1 MPGMPGTPQQQPQL
15 PPVQLSPIDGKA
27 KIFDMRGVPIT
38 SGDDYFINAANQQI
52 SERDNSFNQSRLM
65 PMQFQQQA
73 PGTTLDVSP
82 TETTQD
88 TESDTSKNLNAELDK
103 YNYIFD
109 NIFKSLYDSR
119 ICDLD
124 ETITNKIKIEEKTN
138 ELEAKQ
144 EIIKNATY
152 TLEQEQQKYRTSVN
166 SLTADNDKIMN
177 ELRKKDEQL
186 TELKNL
192 LETKASKET
201 PDKGDKEEIEKYT
214 RKIEN
219 LEKNVRDLKTEVQE
233 KTAAISSMEQRSNDA
248 KRSADSLSN
257 DSNDYAEQIK
267 KLKRDLTKANEDLE
281 QRDRDKEREIDR
293 LNKQIQQS
301 KGDEKEN
308 FENERKQ
315 LISKYEKE
323 KEAAEK
329 AVQAEHNK
337 IQNELESYKAKL
349 SALSATKEQIT
360 QDLNNEKSAN
370 QELTKTLNRNNQAY
384 ESEVVKIKGEAER
397 TNISLENDHKRII
410 DALKSDHTH
419 AINDLNKRLATTEAD
434 ASKAQSMNDQMSQRV
449 NEMDRERKQIEQ
461 QQQQQQLQQQQLQ
474 QLIEQDKNK
483 IEDLK
488 NTINLNE
495 LALNEEKSKI
505 QNLEKELQKLL
516 QQESEYAIKKRDI
529 EQQMERL
536 KSNKDFEINEKQE
549 RISNL
554 EEQLQTLQSEA
565 YRCKEEKKNIE
576 QEIDELRN
584 QNGESEDEREFKYGF
599 NWESV
604 PNKNHAKLKEYT
616 GNIKALKDFKSR
628 GTKISDTKKDEI
640 ISALKNNP
648 QDISIISVTLNNGN
662 KIDNFRISKSTI
674 DTYFNNSDYIIISIL
689 YNDNYYTFKALKNS
703 IRPFKSKLPQQS
715 RQPQQSILPQQSSR
729 LQQGGEKTKKKKQK
743 KGGFGG
749 SYGGPFYNPGQPMAS
764 TSPPPPAM
772 PMVMSPQQLVS
783 QQQPQGSN
791 QNQVP
796 NQNDIKNEFLKLE
809 KFNKTLERYKLSK
822 NRDLS
827 GLIKLYSDNF
837 KLMKKKFDKNEY
849 KDNYQN
855 LCNEFNQIYQIFKDI
870 KEKLSDPSIKEE
882 GEHANKI
889 AKSIDNFVSKISQKF
904 NDPTKLKDPLFNDSN
919 HTMIEDIINSIYMFI
934 IFIIAIA
941 SIIIVILNILNI
953 IRYLYECFKEIGNLN
968 HNNLSTGNT
977 FRYKLFKYLFYIDSC
992 SIPDI
997 INQYNTPGASSGT
1010 LITLSTAINKFTLDF
1025 GNFFERNSIEEEEG
1039 YKVSDKVKE
1048 ATSKLGQDG
1057 MRESLGN
1064 FKFMD
1069 NATDALIKEQRENYK
1084 IRSITKKM
1092 IDKWKDENEDRKDED
1107 EAVIEEELADRYE
1120 ESLKKEYRETVKNN
1134 NEPFFNIF
1142 FMLRLNFFVI
1152 RLVITLINIFFV
1164 ATLILIIL
1172 KLINDNKTDQFN
1184 IMPNLPSHITSIF
1197 VISVFFVIINIVLYK
1212 FIYIKIYEKQLNT
1225 YLYIHSIDLRIT
1237 EFITKYKDS
1246 SDITTIDKNFY
1257 DILKDNIDN
1266 KGLILNQ
1273 INAIIDDKNLDK
1285 DLDKDTIK
1293 QKCISHIMLY
1303 VLVLH
1308 IYNSFEKR
1316 KNSHLD
1322 VLNNFVLQDGSAD
1335 TFKINKENF
1344 KGDTYYSF
1352 IGSKFRKE
1360 SIQYFEDDI
1369 DNIAESNIPVYNE
1382 IKVDVNK
1389 YIAELN
1395 DLIVIVNNEFYDDYY
1410 IIQFG
1415 VYFLVNLVISVI
1427 YIITLMGLATK
1438 IKAVCEIFKEK
1449 CDEAVPL

>member
-1 MPGMPGTPQQQPQL
+1 MSQSQGQGPGQPPQMPGL
-15 PPVQLSPIDGKA
+15 PPVQFEPINAKGK
-27 KIFDMRGVPIT
+27 IYDMQGNEIT
-38 SGDDYFINAANQQI
+38 SKDAQERYFANAANQAVYGN
-52 SERDNSFNQSRLM
+52 RFNQSTTM
-65 PMQFQQQA
+65 PMQLSQPAQGATVNVQ
-73 PGTTLDVSP
+73 P

-88 TESDTSKNLNAELDK
+88 TQSDLNAELHK
-103 YNYIFD
+103 YSDIF
-109 NIFKSLYDSR
+109 NTIFNSLSLNNK
-119 ICDLD
+119 CELD
-124 ETITNKIKIEEKTN
+124 ETITNKIKIERQTD
-138 ELEAKQ
+138 ELEEKRNIIEENKDKLEKEQKHFKTSISAVEEEKNDLKNKLFVATKQ
-144 EIIKNATY
+144 
-152 TLEQEQQKYRTSVN
+152 V
-166 SLTADNDKIMN
+166 
-177 ELRKKDEQL
+177 
-186 TELKNL
+186 TELKTE
-192 LETKASKET
+192 LENKASKANEET
-201 PDKGDKEEIEKYT
+201 PDKGEIEQYKKKIQELEENVRNLTTELQEKSDTISNMQQKSEGVLRNTEILSGVKDENAEEIEK
-214 RKIEN
+214 
-219 LEKNVRDLKTEVQE
+219 LK
-233 KTAAISSMEQRSNDA
+233 
-248 KRSADSLSN
+248 
-257 DSNDYAEQIK
+257 K
-267 KLKRDLTKANEDLE
+267 KLKTANDLIE
-281 QRDRDKEREIDR
+281 QKEGEERGRKIY
-293 LNKQIQQS
+293 LK
-301 KGDEKEN
+301 EKIE
-308 FENERKQ
+308 ETSGEEKR
-315 LISKYEKE
+315 KYEL
-323 KEAAEK
+323 
-329 AVQAEHNK
+329 Q
-337 IQNELESYKAKL
+337 L
-349 SALSATKEQIT
+349 
-360 QDLNNEKSAN
+360 
-370 QELTKTLNRNNQAY
+370 QELINNYEQQKKLIEINR
-384 ESEVVKIKGEAER
+384 
-397 TNISLENDHKRII
+397 
-410 DALKSDHTH
+410 
-419 AINDLNKRLATTEAD
+419 
-434 ASKAQSMNDQMSQRV
+434 
-449 NEMDRERKQIEQ
+449 EQ
-461 QQQQQQLQQQQLQ
+461 QQQLSVTEINSFKEQIRSLSASREQVEKDLLVEKTKNQHLKSRSDDIIQENNSMMLDAQKKMD
-474 QLIEQDKNK
+474 QLIHRHSHDMQKKGDK
-483 IEDLK
+483 LK
-488 NTINLNE
+488 NTEQEREEARAEASKAKDDKKALEVLFENSKETQERNQREQEKLVKKNQELETEKVNLDQKLKDLSNHLSEYDRQIKETQSE
-495 LALNEEKSKI
+495 LDELKNSNDSEKKKNQIDNLKNDLERLQGDVKKCNEEKADIEKSI
-505 QNLEKELQKLL
+505 EALDGNLSSGPQKKKKFMYGLHWERIPN
-516 QQESEYAIKKRDI
+516 QKYAI
-529 EQQMERL
+529 
-536 KSNKDFEINEKQE
+536 
-549 RISNL
+549 
-554 EEQLQTLQSEA
+554 
-565 YRCKEEKKNIE
+565 
-576 QEIDELRN
+576 
-584 QNGESEDEREFKYGF
+584 
-599 NWESV
+599 
-604 PNKNHAKLKEYT
+604 LKEYT
-616 GNIKALKDFKSR
+616 GDGESLKEFKDKSGNLLGDTEKINIIKALQN
-628 GTKISDTKKDEI
+628 TPEEI
-640 ISALKNNP
+640 IIK
-648 QDISIISVTLNNGN
+648 SIKPNNGTLIQDFRRLDLSSKN
-662 KIDNFRISKSTI
+662 YFPQSNFLIIKI
-674 DTYFNNSDYIIISIL
+674 
-689 YNDNYYTFKALKNS
+689 NYREEDYTFEAVRDRVKSFKNS
-703 IRPFKSKLPQQS
+703 LKR
-715 RQPQQSILPQQSSR
+715 R
-729 LQQGGEKTKKKKQK
+729 GGKTNIK
-743 KGGFGG
+743 KGGFGAKNG
-749 SYGGPFYNPGQPMAS
+749 ETNGNNASIPQQQKAS
-764 TSPPPPAM
+764 TSPSPPP
-772 PMVMSPQQLVS
+772 PPPQQYL
-783 QQQPQGSN
+783 QQPPSD
-791 QNQVP
+791 QNQDSI
-796 NQNDIKNEFLKLE
+796 NNIKNEFLKLE
-809 KFNKTLERYKLSK
+809 KFNTTLEKYKLSK
-822 NRDLS
+822 NKDLS
-827 GLIKLYSDNF
+827 GIIKLYSDDF
-837 KLMKKKFDKNEY
+837 KKMKKKFDVDNY
-849 KDNYQN
+849 NKDNYQE
-855 LCNEFNQIYQIFKDI
+855 LCKDFNEIYQKFKYIKTILNDPRI
-870 KEKLSDPSIKEE
+870 KEA
-882 GEHANKI
+882 GEYQSKF
-889 AKSIDNFVSKISQKF
+889 AKRIDNFVSKISEKF
-904 NDPTKLKDPLFNDSN
+904 DDRTKLKDALNNENTESV
-919 HTMIEDIINSIYMFI
+919 IEDIINAIYKFI

-941 SIIIVILNILNI
+941 SVIIVILNILNI

-992 SIPDI
+992 SIPAI

-1069 NATDALIKEQRENYK
+1069 DATDALIKEQRENYK

-1344 KGDTYYSF
+1344 KEDTYYSF

-1449 CDEAVPL
+1449 CDEAVPLYESKSPTPT